1 MKILLRI
8 IRSFFPWRKF
18 TKQPTPRAH
27 QVKVHRQWTSYSCT
41 AAVAQMVSHY
51 YGIRLGHRA
60 AIQLTD
66 CRPDGATLTSVARA
80 LKRSYGLK
88 PRTLRTRAQV
98 RSALKQQ
105 QPVISNDALTYE
117 NDHAILVIGSTPK
130 GFYIADPAVGEIYWR
145 HERRFLAGADEFIAI
160 SGPH

>member
-1 MKILLRI
+1 MKTLLRI
-8 IRSFFPWRKF
+8 VRSFFPWRRF
-18 TKQPTPRAH
+18 TKTPTPRTL
-27 QVKVHRQWTSYSCT
+27 QVKMHRQRTSFSCT

-60 AIQLTD
+60 AIHLTD

-80 LKRSYGLK
+80 LKRNYGLK

-98 RSALKQQ
+98 RTALKQQ
-105 QPVISNDALTYE
+105 QPVISNDALTYA

-130 GFYIADPAVGEIYWR
+130 GFWIADPAVGEIYWR
-145 HERRFLAGADEFIAI
+145 HDRQFFAGADEFIAI
-160 SGPH
+160 CGPN